1 MTKKQNTELEQ
12 KLCEILLQEVY
23 KLRRAHLE
31 VKPLSRNDKTGL
43 EITYG
48 KMYESPELSFS
59 ILKQLS
65 ELFGTNEIDVDDYSY
80 GGCETCDYGSDYGHT
95 IQVYNPTKNWPEV

>member
-1 MTKKQNTELEQ
+1 MKKFKDLTDLETD
-12 KLCEILLQEVY
+12 LWDILLQEKY
-23 KLRRAHLE
+23 YAHLDIE
-31 VKPLSRNDKTGL
+31 PLSRNDKTGL

-48 KMYESPELSFS
+48 RMYESPELSFS

-65 ELFGTNEIDVDDYSY
+65 ELFGTDEIDVDDYSY
-80 GGCETCDYGSDYGHT
+80 SGCESCDYGSDYGHT